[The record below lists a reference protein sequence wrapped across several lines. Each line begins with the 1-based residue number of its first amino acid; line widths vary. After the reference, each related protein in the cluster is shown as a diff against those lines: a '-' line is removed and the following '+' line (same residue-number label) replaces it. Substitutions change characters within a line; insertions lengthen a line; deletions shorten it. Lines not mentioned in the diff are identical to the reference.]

1 MVPLAGM
8 ETGAV
13 EIAEQAL
20 WWKKREHYGPAGE
33 ESKSMPG
40 RYLYVPVRDI
50 PVVQLGLMKIPASG
64 GSCPRANLDERR
76 AVI

>member
-8 ETGAV
+8 EMGVV
-13 EIAEQAL
+13 EIAEKAL

-40 RYLYVPVRDI
+40 KYLYVPVTDM
-50 PVVQLGLMKIPASG
+50 PVVQWTNENSSLWRKLPMG
-64 GSCPRANLDERR
+64 
-76 AVI
+76 